1 MPKEQIIRDRVGTR
15 IGTLIDDGREVVARS
30 RVGSR
35 LGHYDR
41 RTNSTRDR
49 HGNKIGEGNTTA
61 SLIVDDWKQR

>member
-30 RVGSR
+30 RVGTR

-41 RTNSTRDR
+41 TTNSTRDR
-49 HGNKIGEGNTTA
+49 HGNRIGEGNTTA
-61 SLIVDDWKQR
+61 SLIVDDWRQR